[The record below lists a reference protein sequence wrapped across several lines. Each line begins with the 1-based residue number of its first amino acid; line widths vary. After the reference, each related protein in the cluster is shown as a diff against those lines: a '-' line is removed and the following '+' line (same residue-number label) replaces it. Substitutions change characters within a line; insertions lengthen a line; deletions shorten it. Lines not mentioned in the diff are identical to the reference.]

1 MQPQQTGKPVN
12 GAMDWLAWDARRR
25 AVLDGFGEHGI
36 DPRGLGTLQAAFRQA
51 RFLADCGEFVEAAI
65 LAVQVSMATHTPGLG
80 WCLSGSV
87 HC

>member
-1 MQPQQTGKPVN
+1 MTLQLEVD
-12 GAMDWLAWDARRR
+12 GALAWAARRQV
-25 AVLDGFGEHGI
+25 VLEGFELHGI

-51 RFLADCGEFVEAAI
+51 RFLADCGEFVEAAV
-65 LAVQVSMATHTPGLG
+65 LAVQVAMATHAPGLA